1 MRWLVCLFHFLFFT
15 LQCQPAFF
23 SSSPT
28 NHLCSPEQSSALLQF
43 KHMLAVNDSA
53 SSLCDHLFGQPS
65 YPKTMSWNETT
76 TDCCSWDGIKCDR
89 MTGQVIE
96 LDLSCSQLYGTI
108 PMNNSLF
115 SLRHLQ
121 RLNLAYN
128 DFTQSRIS
136 SSFGQ
141 FSSLTH
147 LNLSS
152 SFSGSIP
159 SEISHLSKLVSL
171 DLSSYYYLVRLEPYN
186 FHLLL
191 QNLTQLQTLR
201 LSRVNI
207 SSVVPISLMNLSSLM
222 HLHLDQS
229 ALQGKLSDEI
239 FHLPKLEELDLAYN
253 PNLTSHLPK
262 VNWTS
267 SSSLSALALGGT
279 SFCGE
284 LPDSIGDLKSLKY
297 LYLAY
302 CNLSGSIPMS
312 LGNLMQ
318 MASLDLSGNNF
329 EGQIPI
335 SFANLTQMTYLD
347 ISSNHL
353 EGQIPNIANLSK
365 IAYFSVMQNH
375 FRGQFPCWVANLTQ
389 LVYLEFTMNELTGP
403 IPANLRGLSNLRFL
417 YSAYN
422 NHSGTLPISLFNL
435 PSLMYLS
442 LASNGFTGQIYG
454 FLNKS
459 LNFIDLRHNKL
470 HGPIPP
476 LPMIVDL
483 LLSNNTFTGEIP
495 SMICNV
501 SSLEILA
508 LSHNSL
514 SGVIPQCLSNF
525 NNVLSVLD
533 LRMNNFH
540 GNIPSTFAEGN
551 KLRNIDLNGNQMEG
565 PVPRSLATCRHLEV
579 LDFGNNKINDTFPNW
594 LETLPELQVLVF
606 QSNKFHGPVGSSKT
620 KPPFPKLRILDLSHN
635 EFSGPLPTTYFEHF
649 NAMKMVDEKAKR
661 RYMGQS
667 YYSDSVT
674 IMIKGSEIELQGIL
688 TIFTTIDLSHN
699 KFKGEIPNVVGN
711 LGGLRLLNLSH
722 NDLVGN
728 IPSSLGN
735 LRLLES
741 LDLSSNQLSGNIPR
755 QLTSLTFLE
764 VLNFSQNRLKGRIPR
779 GDQFETFDNCSYDGN
794 LALCGFP
801 LSKECGDSKTPQL
814 HSTPML
820 HKEDDPTFASEFNWK
835 VVGMGYGCGMVLGLV
850 MGYVMFLTG
859 KPKWFGRIAEGER
872 YNKGRRSHKSGNRH
886 GGRRK

>member
-1 MRWLVCLFHFLFFT
+1 
-15 LQCQPAFF
+15 
-23 SSSPT
+23 
-28 NHLCSPEQSSALLQF
+28 
-43 KHMLAVNDSA
+43 MLAVNDSA
-53 SSLCDHLFGQPS
+53 SSVCDHLFDQPS

-96 LDLSCSQLYGTI
+96 IDLSCSQLYGTI

-121 RLNLAYN
+121 RLNLAFN
-128 DFTQSRIS
+128 DITQSRIS

-171 DLSSYYYLVRLEPYN
+171 DLSSYYYLG
-186 FHLLL
+186 
-191 QNLTQLQTLR
+191 
-201 LSRVNI
+201 I
-207 SSVVPISLMNLSSLM
+207 
-222 HLHLDQS
+222 
-229 ALQGKLSDEI
+229 LSDEI

-253 PNLTSHLPK
+253 PNLTSYLPK
-262 VNWTS
+262 VNLTS

-284 LPDSIGDLKSLKY
+284 LPDSIGDLKSLKD
-297 LYLAY
+297 LYLAN

-312 LGNLMQ
+312 LGNIMQ

-329 EGQIPI
+329 EGQIPN

-347 ISSNHL
+347 ISFNHLEGQIPNSFANLTQMTYLRISFNHL

-365 IAYFSVMQNH
+365 IVYFNVMQNH
-375 FRGQFPCWVANLTQ
+375 FEGQFPCWVANLTQ
-389 LVYLEFTMNELTGP
+389 LVYLDTGMNKLTGP
-403 IPANLRGLSNLRFL
+403 FPANLRGLSNLRYF

-422 NHSGTLPISLFNL
+422 YHSGTLPSWLFNL
-435 PSLMYLS
+435 PSLTYLS
-442 LASNGFTGQIYG
+442 LAANEFTGQIYE
-454 FLNKS
+454 FSNKS
-459 LNFIDLRHNKL
+459 MIYIDLRHNKL
-470 HGPIPP
+470 HGPIPSH
-476 LPMIVDL
+476 PMMVDL

-514 SGVIPQCLSNF
+514 SGVIPQCLANF
-525 NNVLSVLD
+525 SNVLSVLD

-551 KLRNIDLNGNQMEG
+551 KLRNIDLNGNQLEG
-565 PVPRSLATCRHLEV
+565 SVPRSLATCRHLEV
-579 LDFGNNKINDTFPNW
+579 LDLGNNKINDAFPYW
-594 LETLPELQVLVF
+594 LETLQELQVLVF
-606 QSNKFHGPVGSSKT
+606 QSNKFHGPVDSSKT
-620 KPPFPKLRILDLSHN
+620 KLPFPKLRIFDLSHN

-699 KFKGEIPNVVGN
+699 KFKGEIPIVVGN
-711 LGGLRLLNLSH
+711 LCGLRLLNLSH

-741 LDLSSNQLSGNIPR
+741 LDLASNQLSGNIPR

-764 VLNFSQNRLKGRIPR
+764 
-779 GDQFETFDNCSYDGN
+779 
-794 LALCGFP
+794 
-801 LSKECGDSKTPQL
+801 ECGDSKTPQL

-820 HKEDDPTFASEFNWK
+820 HKEDDPTFPSEFNWK

-850 MGYVMFLTG
+850 MGYLMFLTG
-859 KPKWFGRIAEGER
+859 KPKWFVRIAEGER
-872 YNKGRRSHKSGNRH
+872 YSKGRRSHKRGNRH